1 MRSKYGFA
9 MLIAL
14 AASLVLGPALA
25 IPQTP
30 IDIVD
35 FAFQP
40 ATTTEEIGV
49 PITWANAGSS
59 DHTVTFDTLVID
71 SGSIAPGE
79 TFSTTLQLAGTYT
92 YHCSIH
98 PFMTGTIN
106 AVPQQAPPV
115 LTPRL
120 WLPMTMRSQD

>member
-1 MRSKYGFA
+1 MRSKYGIA

-14 AASLVLGPALA
+14 VACPASGPALA

-40 ATTTEEIGV
+40 TTATEEIGV
-49 PITWANAGSS
+49 PITWTNTGSV
-59 DHTVTFDTLVID
+59 DHTVTFETLDID
-71 SGSIAPGE
+71 SGSIASGQ
-79 TFSTTLQLAGTYT
+79 TFSTTLEVAGIYT

-98 PFMTGTIN
+98 PSMTGTIN
-106 AVPQQAPPV
+106 AVPQQVPPV

-120 WLPMTMRSQD
+120 WLPISIRSQD